1 MDLKRSLRAGVTIV
15 ALAIV
20 ASVSGVVPSAAQSTV
35 PPPVTIET
43 CSPLASERDLSS
55 APGST
60 YSPAPT
66 LISLPSSAGT
76 LSDGM
81 SVTFVNHANKVARLV
96 DVIVE
101 APKTHFVIHDAG
113 TFSPNVSIT
122 NTFHSGAS
130 DGNVLPLYIS
140 QAVRCRVG
148 VVEFTDGSLWRY
160 GQNVPA
166 ASGPYHL
173 IATPDRIRL
182 EAGAEASLFI
192 VLAPA
197 PAAGFRETDTC
208 SGVAD
213 VNVGAAGEAQI
224 TYSVRPLAVGAC
236 VARVTSQNGSSL
248 SIPIVVR

>member
-1 MDLKRSLRAGVTIV
+1 MDLKESLRAGVTIAAS
-15 ALAIV
+15 ALV
-20 ASVSGVVPSAAQSTV
+20 ASVFGVAPSAAQTTV
-35 PPPVTIET
+35 PPPVTIES
-43 CSPLASERDLSS
+43 CSPLASQRDLSS

-60 YSPAPT
+60 FSPAPS

-81 SVTFVNHANKVARLV
+81 SVTFVNHAGKVARLV

-101 APKTHFVIHDAG
+101 APQTHFVIHDAG

-122 NTFHSGAS
+122 NTFRSGAAN
-130 DGNVLPLYIS
+130 GNVLPPFIS

-148 VVEFTDGSLWRY
+148 VVEFADGSLWRY

-192 VLAPA
+192 VVAPG

-208 SGVAD
+208 NGVAD

-224 TYSVRPLAVGAC
+224 TYSVRPVGLGSC